1 MGINSVALKKAQ
13 KDFDERFE
21 EVCDELGGEPV
32 PDKYMDILYCKF
44 TDTDMDDFVAFSKW
58 MKRNM
63 PSSPDKEYV
72 ATYGWEQDLPFIHAE
87 FGFDENRNMEAY
99 MEARDLT
106 SSEGILF
113 GLEEEVE
120 ELGIHGD
127 AVDSKIEEAYYEWQ
141 DRYPKSIKAL
151 KRYLGNISLDL
162 EYDNVFDNWE
172 FVASLSKDI
181 RDSESI
187 KHVFEDMEK
196 EVTRVVN
203 NHVDFP
209 TLKEGD

>member
-87 FGFDENRNMEAY
+87 FGFDKNRNMEAY
-99 MEARDLT
+99 MEAVDIA
-106 SSEGILF
+106 SSESILY
-113 GLEEEVE
+113 GLEEEAD
-120 ELGIHGD
+120 ELGIYGD
-127 AVDSKIEEAYYEWQ
+127 KRDSKIDEAYSEWE
-141 DRYPKSIKAL
+141 DKYPKIVKAS
-151 KRYLGNISLDL
+151 KGYLDDVTLDL
-162 EYDNVFDNWE
+162 QYGNVYDTWE

-209 TLKEGD
+209 TLKKGD